1 MTERAGLS
9 IALMLVMRTSLF
21 AAVLTLALAAC
32 GTETSSHVSAL
43 TGQACTPNGSYM
55 PPPPKHQNPKCQG
68 TGNGDNCDDL
78 SSGKI
83 DCIGDGNSGQGDDK
97 KHNCM
102 FPQPGCDDMGCC
114 DDGMVDPPPGGGG
127 GDTST
132 PDAGTGGGGD
142 PSTPDAGS
150 GSDGDGVIIL

>member
-1 MTERAGLS
+1 
-9 IALMLVMRTSLF
+9 MLVMRTSLF

-43 TGQACTPNGSYM
+43 TGQSCTPNGSYM
-55 PPPPKHQNPKCQG
+55 PPPPKHPNSKCQG
-68 TGNGDNCDDL
+68 TSNGDNCDDL
-78 SSGKI
+78 HSGKI

-114 DDGMVDPPPGGGG
+114 DGDLVDPPVPPPGGGG
-127 GDTST
+127 ETFPDAGTGGGGTSGT
-132 PDAGTGGGGD
+132 PDAGTGGG
-142 PSTPDAGS
+142 S
-150 GSDGDGVIIL
+150 GSGDGVILF